1 MSRWTDWI
9 PGASRFRE
17 RLRER
22 GSWVLCEEVRAGI
35 RELDVLVA
43 ARKKDGKVSG
53 QDVELLRGADEAMD
67 EASRIIAFRDHRR
80 CHTAS
85 HVTSAQ
91 LHLNSGRSMWMRTL
105 SPRELQC
112 HLPAMIATVKH
123 YLAASDENRAVVE
136 QIALRVRKA
145 QATGRPAK
153 LSGDQLVTLVGSVS
167 AARQAALREKL
178 RANSFVRIVH
188 WITIFLFLLV
198 VLIGVLTAWRD
209 SAVPLCFF
217 PVSAP
222 GSKGEVSVVCPVG
235 SKMGVPEADVAE
247 ATRETAGWAD
257 YVVVEIV
264 GIVAAGLAAASA
276 LRRIRGT
283 STAFGIPVA
292 LAMLKLPT
300 GAITAMLGLLLMR
313 GAFVPGLNALDSSAQ
328 IIAWAVVLGYS
339 QELFTRWVDRQGQA
353 VLDSV
358 REPVP
363 ATFSPPRPAVPGA
376 PASATGKVP
385 PP

>member
-9 PGASRFRE
+9 PGAARLRE

-35 RELDVLVA
+35 REMDVLVA
-43 ARKKDGKVSG
+43 ARRSDGKVSG
-53 QDVELLRGADEAMD
+53 QDAELLRGADEALA
-67 EASRIIAFRDHRR
+67 EASRVIAFDGHRR

-91 LHLNSGRSMWMRTL
+91 LHLNSGRSLWMRTL
-105 SPRELQC
+105 SPRDLQC
-112 HLPAMIATVKH
+112 YLPAMIATVKQ
-123 YLAASDENRAVVE
+123 YLVPTDENRAVVE
-136 QIALRVRKA
+136 QIAVRVRKA
-145 QATGRPAK
+145 QATGRPAR
-153 LSGDQLVTLVGSVS
+153 LSGDQLVTLVSSVS

-188 WITIFLFLLV
+188 WVTIFLFLLV

-235 SKMGVPEADVAE
+235 SRMGVPAADVAA

-264 GIVAAGLAAASA
+264 GIVAAGIAAASA
-276 LRRIRGT
+276 LRKIRGT

-300 GAITAMLGLLLMR
+300 GALTAVLGLLLMR

-339 QELFTRWVDRQGQA
+339 QQLFTRWVDRQGQA

-363 ATFSPPRPAVPGA
+363 ATLSPPRPAPAA
-376 PASATGKVP
+376 PASATGRAP